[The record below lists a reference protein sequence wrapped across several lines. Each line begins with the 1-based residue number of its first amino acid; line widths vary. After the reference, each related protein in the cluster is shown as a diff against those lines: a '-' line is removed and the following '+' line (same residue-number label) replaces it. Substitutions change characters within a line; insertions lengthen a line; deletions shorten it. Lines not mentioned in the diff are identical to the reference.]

1 MTDTPNAPE
10 PSADQSS
17 ADQSS
22 AEAALS
28 ADPCAANPSDC
39 KDAVERLYEF
49 LDGELTSEKR
59 TSISNH
65 IDACGHCLDAYEFHT
80 ELKIVISKKCH
91 TDLPVG
97 LRDRV
102 FDALRALD
110 T

>member
-1 MTDTPNAPE
+1 MTDKTNAQE
-10 PSADQSS
+10 SS
-17 ADQSS
+17 ADRTII
-22 AEAALS
+22 EAQGS
-28 ADPCAANPSDC
+28 DDPCVANPSDC
-39 KDAVERLYEF
+39 REAVEQLYAF
-49 LDGELTSEKR
+49 LDGELTAEKR

-80 ELKIVISKKCH
+80 ELKTVISKKCH

-110 T
+110 S